1 LGALSKLDVCRHA
14 LDVIPGDPNRP
25 APTEPTHEAAEQAG
39 SLSPHSR
46 SAQDCHHLERLA
58 GIALERKIVDVA
70 AAPPFGVEELV
81 IDEVETDVD
90 FLVQFCP
97 TFVRIISGIAARE
110 TTRMTT
116 R

>member
-1 LGALSKLDVCRHA
+1 LRALSKLDVCRHA
-14 LDVIPGDPNRP
+14 LDVLPWDSDRP
-25 APTEPTHEAAEQAG
+25 APTEPPEEAAEQTG
-39 SLSPHSR
+39 SLSPYSR
-46 SAQDCHHLERLA
+46 SAQDCDHLERLA
-58 GIALERKIVDVA
+58 RIALEHKIVDVA

-81 IDEVETDVD
+81 IDEVKTDVD
-90 FLVQFCP
+90 CVVQFWP

>member
-1 LGALSKLDVCRHA
+1 LRTLSKLDVCRHG
-14 LDVIPGDPNRP
+14 LYVLPRDSDRP
-25 APTEPTHEAAEQAG
+25 APTDPPQEAAEQTG
-39 SLSPHSR
+39 SLSPYSR
-46 SAQDCHHLERLA
+46 SRQDCDNLERLA
-58 GIALERKIVDVA
+58 RIALKRKIVDVA